1 MLKLG
6 SVSYINALPLT
17 SFLDPKEFEII
28 HLPPAELLS
37 LLRDGKVD
45 AALLPIV
52 NYFENPELYLIP
64 NISITSKGPVKSVQ
78 LFFDSENL
86 SIQNIKNIYLDPESR
101 TSQLLLKVLLRDFYH
116 ISLEKIC
123 FSSNQN
129 NSEIQAKLL
138 IGDKALLKSYS
149 SSFSLDLGEAW
160 WDWQKKP
167 FVFAAWMTKNP
178 RMSELSE
185 LLQESRDQ
193 GLRNIEKIIAQ
204 INLPL
209 TPTLSPVERGKEEE
223 FSLLLNEYFTK
234 NLHYYM
240 GNEELE
246 GIQTF
251 YQHLKN
257 IQGYTH
263 ELNFRFVS

>member
-37 LLRDGKVD
+37 LLKNGKVD

-64 NISITSKGPVKSVQ
+64 NIAIASKGAVKSVQ

-86 SIQNIKNIYLDPESR
+86 SIQNVKNIYLDPESR

-123 FSSNQN
+123 FDSDLNS
-129 NSEIQAKLL
+129 SEIQAKLL
-138 IGDKALLKSYS
+138 IGDKALVKSGS
-149 SSFSLDLGEAW
+149 SSLSLDLGEVW
-160 WDWQKKP
+160 WNWQKKP

-178 RMSELSE
+178 QMLELSE
-185 LLQESRDQ
+185 LLKKSRDH
-193 GLRNIEKIIAQ
+193 GLKNIEKIIAQ
-204 INLPL
+204 IHFPL
-209 TPTLSPVERGKEEE
+209 TPTLSPVERGKEE
-223 FSLLLNEYFTK
+223 FSPLLNDYFTK

-251 YQHLKN
+251 FKHLKN

>member
-1 MLKLG
+1 MIKLG

-17 SFLDPKEFEII
+17 SFLDPKEFEIVY
-28 HLPPAELLS
+28 LPPAELLS
-37 LLRDGKVD
+37 LLKDGKVD

-64 NISITSKGPVKSVQ
+64 NISIASKGPVKSVQ

-86 SIQNIKNIYLDPESR
+86 SIQNLNHIYLDSESR
-101 TSQLLLKVLLRDFYH
+101 TSQLLLKVLLRNFYN

-123 FSSNQN
+123 FDSDLNS
-129 NSEIQAKLL
+129 SEIQAKLL
-138 IGDKALLKSYS
+138 IGDKALVKSYS
-149 SSFSLDLGEAW
+149 SSPSLDLGEAW
-160 WDWQKKP
+160 WNWQKKP
-167 FVFAAWMTKNP
+167 FVFAAWMTKQS
-178 RMSELSE
+178 RMLELSE
-185 LLQESRDQ
+185 LLKKSRDQ
-193 GLRNIEKIIAQ
+193 GLKNIEKIIAE

-209 TPTLSPVERGKEEE
+209 TPPLSPLERGKEESS
-223 FSLLLNEYFTK
+223 SLLNDYFTK

-251 YQHLKN
+251 YKHLKN

>member
-1 MLKLG
+1 MIKLG

-37 LLRDGKVD
+37 LLQDGEVD

-64 NISITSKGPVKSVQ
+64 NISIASRGAVKSVQ
-78 LFFDSENL
+78 LFFNSNDI
-86 SIQNIKNIYLDPESR
+86 SIQNVKNIYLDSESR

-116 ISLEKIC
+116 LSLEKIC
-123 FSSNQN
+123 FSSDLN
-129 NSEIQAKLL
+129 NPELQAKLL
-138 IGDKALLKSYS
+138 IGDKALIKSGS
-149 SSFSLDLGEAW
+149 SSLSLDLGEVW
-160 WDWQKKP
+160 WNWQKKP
-167 FVFAAWMTKNP
+167 FVFAAWMTKQSQ
-178 RMSELSE
+178 MLELSE
-185 LLQESRDQ
+185 LLKESRDE
-193 GLRNIEKIIAQ
+193 GLKSIEKIIAQ
-204 INLPL
+204 IHLPL
-209 TPTLSPVERGKEEE
+209 TPPLSPEERGKEEE
-223 FSLLLNEYFTK
+223 FSPLLNDYFTK

-251 YQHLKN
+251 YKHLKN